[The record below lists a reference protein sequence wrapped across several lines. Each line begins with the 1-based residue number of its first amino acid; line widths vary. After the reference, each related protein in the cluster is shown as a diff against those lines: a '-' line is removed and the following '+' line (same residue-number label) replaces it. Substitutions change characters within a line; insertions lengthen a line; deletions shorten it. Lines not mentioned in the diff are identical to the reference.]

1 MTGTVRRR
9 EFIALLGGAGVL
21 STGAVRAQS
30 SQQMRRVSMLL
41 AIDEADPEAKN
52 RVKQFRLGMRD
63 LGWIEGRNV
72 QIDYR
77 FAGSNAESIKKHVAE
92 AIKRAPEVILANS
105 TPIVVA
111 LRRAMNTIPVV
122 FAVVNDPVGQGF
134 IPSLTHPGG
143 NMTGFSFIEPEL
155 IGKWISLLGD
165 IKSDLSRVALI
176 FNPDTAPYLDPY
188 YRSFK
193 ASPQRPR
200 VEIEVA
206 HVRSAAEADSV
217 IAKLGREPGSG
228 LIAASDIF
236 ILGARA
242 AIMQS
247 SDKYRVP
254 IISSY
259 RQWVTEGCLM
269 SYGPDTGDINRRAS
283 AYVDRILKGEPP
295 GNLPVQ
301 SPSKFEL
308 FVNLKTAQAL
318 GLPVRDSFLE
328 LADEVIE

>member
-1 MTGTVRRR
+1 
-9 EFIALLGGAGVL
+9 
-21 STGAVRAQS
+21 
-30 SQQMRRVSMLL
+30 MLL
-41 AIDEADPEAKN
+41 ALDEQDPEAKN
-52 RVKQFRLGMRD
+52 RAKEFRLGMRD
-63 LGWIEGRNV
+63 LGWVEGRNIRIEY
-72 QIDYR
+72 Q
-77 FAGSNAESIKKHVAE
+77 FAGSSIESINKHVAE
-92 AIKRAPEVILANS
+92 LIKLAPEVIVANS
-105 TPIVVA
+105 TPVVIA
-111 LRRAMNTIPVV
+111 LRRATSTIPIV

-134 IPSLTHPGG
+134 VPNLTHPGG

-165 IKSDLSRVALI
+165 VKRDLSRVTLM

-188 YRSFK
+188 LRSFK
-193 ASPQRPR
+193 ALPQRPS

-206 HVRSAAEADSV
+206 HVRSNAEIDSV
-217 IAKLGREPGSG
+217 VAELGRDPGGG

-236 ILGARA
+236 IVGARA
-242 AIMQS
+242 AIMRS
-247 SDKYRVP
+247 ADKYRVP

-269 SYGPDTGDINRRAS
+269 SYGPSTGDINRRAS
-283 AYVDRILKGEPP
+283 SYVDRILKGEPP

-301 SPSKFEL
+301 SPAKFEL

-318 GLPVRDSFLE
+318 GLSVRDSFLE

>member
-1 MTGTVRRR
+1 MSTIGRR
-9 EFIALLGGAGVL
+9 EFIALLGGAGASL
-21 STGAVRAQS
+21 TRAGWAQS
-30 SQQMRRVSMLL
+30 SRQIRRVGMLL
-41 AIDEADPEAKN
+41 ALDEKDPEAKN
-52 RVKQFRLGMRD
+52 RAKEFRLGMRD
-63 LGWIEGRNV
+63 LGWVEGRNIK
-72 QIDYR
+72 IDYR
-77 FAGSNAESIKKHVAE
+77 FAGTNLESIDRNAAELVAS
-92 AIKRAPEVILANS
+92 APEVIVANS
-105 TPIVVA
+105 TPVVMA
-111 LRRAMNTIPVV
+111 LRRATSTIPIV

-165 IKSDLSRVALI
+165 VKTDLSRVALM

-188 YRSFK
+188 FRSFR
-193 ASPQRPR
+193 ASPQRPS

-206 HVRSAAEADSV
+206 HVRSVAEADSA
-217 IAKLGREPGSG
+217 IAKLAREPGSG

-236 ILGARA
+236 IVGARA

-247 SDKYRVP
+247 ADKYRVP

-269 SYGPDTGDINRRAS
+269 SYGPDTGDINRRAGS
-283 AYVDRILKGEPP
+283 YVDRILKGEQP

-301 SPSKFEL
+301 SPAKFEL

-318 GLPVRDSFLE
+318 GLSVRDSFLE